1 MKLLKL
7 LTLSLM
13 LTLSTKTVFGQYTYR
28 TPSGEIVLDKN
39 AESKALQLIVDRKA
53 ILLELE
59 AKQLEINYLKN
70 KEMESFRL
78 TQALMES
85 NEKLQAKT
93 LALSKKVDVQNENI
107 GQLKAEIDRTRK
119 NLRFFQIT
127 TAVTGGIILLIF
139 VMAVS

>member
-1 MKLLKL
+1 
-7 LTLSLM
+7 
-13 LTLSTKTVFGQYTYR
+13 
-28 TPSGEIVLDKN
+28 
-39 AESKALQLIVDRKA
+39 
-53 ILLELE
+53 
-59 AKQLEINYLKN
+59 
-70 KEMESFRL
+70 MESFRL

-107 GQLKAEIDRTRK
+107 GQLKAELDRTRK

-139 VMAVS
+139 VM

>member
-13 LTLSTKTVFGQYTYR
+13 LTLSSKTVFGQYTYR

-107 GQLKAEIDRTRK
+107 GQLKAELDRTRK

-139 VMAVS
+139 VM

>member
-7 LTLSLM
+7 FTLFLM
-13 LTLSTKTVFGQYTYR
+13 LTLSSKTVYGQYTYR

-70 KEMESFRL
+70 KQMESFRL
-78 TQALMES
+78 TQALMDS
-85 NEKLQAKT
+85 NERLQEKT
-93 LALSKKVDVQNENI
+93 LALSKKIDVQNENI
-107 GQLKAEIDRTRK
+107 GQLKTDLDRTK
-119 NLRFFQIT
+119 KHLKFFQLT

-139 VMAVS
+139 VM

>member
-7 LTLSLM
+7 FTLFLM
-13 LTLSTKTVFGQYTYR
+13 LTLSSKTVYGQYTYR

-39 AESKALQLIVDRKA
+39 AESKALQLIVDRQA

-59 AKQLEINYLKN
+59 AKTLEINYLKN
-70 KEMESFRL
+70 KQMESFRL

-85 NEKLQAKT
+85 NERLQEKT
-93 LALSKKVDVQNENI
+93 LALSKKIDLQSEQI
-107 GQLKAEIDRTRK
+107 GQLKKDLDIKKQRLK
-119 NLRFFQIT
+119 FFQIT

-139 VMAVS
+139 VM